1 MSANI
6 LANSRYISQVTEKL
20 YSSELGEVYITPFT
34 EELYISELPEY
45 IHILAN
51 HTYISEYISQLTVY

>member
-6 LANSRYISQVTEKL
+6 LANSRYISQVTE
-20 YSSELGEVYITPFT
+20 
-34 EELYISELPEY
+34 ELYISEYISQLTEH

-51 HTYISEYISQLTVY
+51 NTYISEYISQLTVYQPSHGEALQ